1 MIKPLVLAA
10 LLKQIQHEQ
19 SNAQAYRAVA
29 LYFGGLSLR
38 GLEAFMSRQAREE
51 RGHAER
57 LIAHA
62 VDRGGQ
68 VELGAI
74 PAYRSDFASPLEAA
88 RAVRDMERK
97 TTESIH
103 RLYELARKEGDHALE
118 VRLHWFITEQ
128 VEEEAWSDELMATM
142 ERVHDQPGQLSMLDH
157 QWGNRAKR
165 K

>member
-1 MIKPLVLAA
+1 MAYYEETMIKPLLLAA

-38 GLEAFMSRQAREE
+38 GLEAFMSKQAREE
-51 RGHAER
+51 RGHAEK
-57 LIAHA
+57 LITHA
-62 VDRGGQ
+62 TDRGGQ

-74 PAYRSDFASPLEAA
+74 PAYPSGFAGPLEAV
-88 RAVRDMERK
+88 RFVRDMERK

-103 RLYELARKEGDHALE
+103 RLYELARKEADHALE

-128 VEEEAWSDELMATM
+128 VEEEAWSDELMAMM
-142 ERVHDQPGQLSMLDH
+142 ERVG
-157 QWGNRAKR
+157 
-165 K
+165 